1 MNLFGKAVNANR
13 GKAGIRERDAPEK
26 RGAVFLTDKSWY
38 EFFCGNGYR
47 SLDKCPEVL
56 ACVNAYA
63 DLTSS
68 MTIRLMENTVN
79 GDKRIVNELSRRVDI
94 EPCRNMTRKQWIY
107 AIVQTMMLSGD
118 GNQVTIVETEP
129 GGQFIG
135 DMIPVPASQV
145 SFRDRGAAN
154 YDILINGHVVDP
166 SEVLHFVDRPDPE
179 KPWIGTGNRVALR
192 DTISCIAQAGETKR
206 KLMESPAPSII
217 VKVDG
222 LSEEFQSKEG
232 RKKLRNQYI
241 DASENGEP
249 WMIPAEAFSVE
260 TVKPLSITDL
270 AIKDNLELDKRSVA
284 AMFGVPPFLVGV
296 GTYNEAE
303 YNNFVNTKIMG
314 KAQII
319 QQELTRKLLLSPN
332 WYFKFNP
339 RSLYNFKMTELVQ
352 AGQAMVQ
359 SLAMTRNEWRDWM
372 TLDPRE
378 DMEEIIAL
386 ENYIPADKLGDQKK
400 LIQTGGD
407 E

>member
-1 MNLFGKAVNANR
+1 
-13 GKAGIRERDAPEK
+13 
-26 RGAVFLTDKSWY
+26 
-38 EFFCGNGYR
+38 
-47 SLDKCPEVL
+47 
-56 ACVNAYA
+56 
-63 DLTSS
+63 
-68 MTIRLMENTVN
+68 MTIRLMENTAN
-79 GDKRIVNELSRRVDI
+79 GDKRVVNELSRRVDI

-107 AIVQTMMLSGD
+107 SIVQTMMLSGD

-129 GGQFIG
+129 SGQYIG

-145 SFRDRGAAN
+145 SFRDRGAAM
-154 YDILINGHVVDP
+154 YDIVINGHVIDP

-179 KPWIGTGNRVALR
+179 KPWIGTGMRVALK
-192 DTISCIAQAGETKR
+192 DTIACIAQAGETKR
-206 KLMESPAPSII
+206 KLMQSPAPSII

-222 LSEEFQSKEG
+222 LSEDFQSSEG

-270 AIKDNLELDKRSVA
+270 AIRDNLELDKRAVA

-296 GTYNEAE
+296 GTYNEDE

-314 KAQII
+314 KAQIL
-319 QQELTRKLLLSPN
+319 QQEMTRKLLISKD

-339 RSLYNFKMTELVQ
+339 RSLYNYKIAELVQ